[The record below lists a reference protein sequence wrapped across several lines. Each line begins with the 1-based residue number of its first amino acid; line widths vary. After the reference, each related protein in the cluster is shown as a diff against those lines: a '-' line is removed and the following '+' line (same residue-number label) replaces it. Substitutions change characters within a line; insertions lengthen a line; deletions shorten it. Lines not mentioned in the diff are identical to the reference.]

1 MKKAMPILVAL
12 GVLVAGAVLVLRM
25 ADGGKEP
32 ADADTVSL
40 IAARSAI
47 AAGRELTSDLLTTRE
62 VPRQFAARQAIGRGD
77 VNLILGRRVAVALAR
92 NQIIL
97 WPDLETD
104 APAGFSA
111 LISGGE
117 RAFTVPLRKGIS
129 TTLIRPNDR
138 VDIIASFPVP
148 PSPQAL
154 AGGGTLQ
161 RGAEMINVVLLQN
174 IPVVAVGDF
183 FGDRQRAGIRGGG
196 DLTLSV
202 TLSEAQLLMFA
213 QEHGDMAA
221 VLRGE
226 GDIESIP
233 AGELPRVT
241 FEEIEKIIGDLAA
254 RRHTRMIDIHGGGA
268 IRHVPV
274 NP

>member
-12 GVLVAGAVLVLRM
+12 GVLVVGVVLVMRM
-25 ADGGKEP
+25 AGHEP
-32 ADADTVSL
+32 ERGDADTVSL
-40 IAARSAI
+40 IVARSAI
-47 AAGRELTSDLLTTRE
+47 PAGRELTSDLLTTRA
-62 VPRQFAARQAIGRGD
+62 VPRPFAARQAIGRGD
-77 VNLILGRRVAVALAR
+77 VNLILGRRVAVALAPG
-92 NQIIL
+92 QIIL

-117 RAFTVPLRKGIS
+117 RAFTVPLRKGIA
-129 TTLIRPNDR
+129 TTLIQPGDR

-154 AGGGTLQ
+154 AGGATLQ
-161 RGAEMINVVLLQN
+161 RGVEMINVVLLQN

-183 FGDRQRAGIRGGG
+183 FGDRQRAGRRGG

-226 GDIESIP
+226 GDIESVP
-233 AGELPRVT
+233 ADDLPRVT

-274 NP
+274 HP